1 MARPFTES
9 DKMYEVIRTDY
20 HLLNMMS
27 RFGIPL
33 GFGEKT
39 IGEVCESANVDTTT
53 FLIVVNYLRGIRDT
67 GAYIY
72 EQLSVSTLITY
83 LENAHT
89 FFLDFQ
95 LPYIRRRVIEVVDC
109 SSENKIG
116 MLIIKFLDEYI
127 AAVRKHMLQ
136 ENTKVF
142 PYVRKLLH
150 GEKVETYDMA
160 IFSKGHDMIESK
172 LKELK
177 NIVVKYYKSDTEVN
191 QLNSVLYD
199 IYNCEEDLIV
209 HEDIEDN
216 LFVPAVKHLEKT
228 IGQQDANNAK
238 DSLKDEEQ
246 LSAREKEIVQCIVR
260 GMTNKEVAEKL
271 FISLNTVLT
280 HRKNIARKLSIHSV
294 AGLTIYAIV
303 NDLVKIEDIQV
314 GK

>member
-1 MARPFTES
+1 MPYPFTED

-27 RFGIPL
+27 RFGISL

-39 IGEVCESANVDTTT
+39 IGEVCEMENVDTTT
-53 FLIVVNYLRGIRDT
+53 FLIIVNYLRGIRDT
-67 GAYIY
+67 GNYIY

-116 MLIIKFLDEYI
+116 MLIIKFFDEYI

-142 PYVRKLLH
+142 PYVKKLLH
-150 GEKVETYDMA
+150 GERVEAYDMA

-177 NIVVKYYKSDTEVN
+177 NIIVKYYKTDTDVN
-191 QLNSVLYD
+191 QLNSVLFD
-199 IYNCEEDLIV
+199 IYNCEDDLRA
-209 HEDIEDN
+209 HEEIEDN
-216 LFVPAVKHLEKT
+216 LFVPAVRHLEKT
-228 IGQQDANNAK
+228 VGNLSGT
-238 DSLKDEEQ
+238 DSNKTKQDEEQ

-260 GMTNKEVAEKL
+260 GMTNKEVAEEL

-303 NDLVKIEDIQV
+303 NDLVKIEDIKV